1 VCRSERR
8 VQPILPVM
16 PKEKRRFKKERPP
29 DPDSPEA
36 GWRLFIAVP
45 MPPAA
50 IDLVDRAVAEL
61 SKSDLPVRWVAP
73 DTAHL
78 TLHFLGDTAA
88 ERAELLRMALAQVVA
103 RHRTIALKTGGL
115 GVFPDERHPR
125 VIWLGLSGQSE
136 RLIALHRDLG
146 DALRALDLPVE
157 ERILRPHITLG
168 RVRDNPS
175 SGFPVALKRRLDDPA
190 LRTLVARSAVEVPVT
205 EVQLVRSFLG
215 RSGAR
220 HEPIARYPLA
230 STEV

>member
-1 VCRSERR
+1 
-8 VQPILPVM
+8 M

-29 DPDSPEA
+29 DPDSPET

-50 IDLVDRAVAEL
+50 VDLVDRAVAEL
-61 SKSDLPVRWVAP
+61 SKIDLPVRWVAP

-78 TLHFLGDTAA
+78 TLHFLGDTAP
-88 ERAELLRMALAQVVA
+88 ERAELLRMALAPIVA
-103 RHRTIALKTGGL
+103 RHRTIALKTDGL
-115 GVFPDERHPR
+115 GVFPDERRPR
-125 VIWLGLSGQSE
+125 IIWLGLSGQTE
-136 RLIALHRDLG
+136 RLVALHRDLG

-157 ERILRPHITLG
+157 ERVLRPHITLG

-175 SGFPVALKRRLDDPA
+175 SGFPVALQRRLADPA
-190 LRTLVARSAVEVPVT
+190 LRTLVARSAAEVPVT

-230 STEV
+230 RAEA